1 MTEATDEA
9 EATPT
14 EEPEGPKNTSFAL
27 GHKAKF
33 CGFDVTLTYINP
45 GKRRLTFTID
55 DPEVRLTPPSGNPV
69 VGVVK

>member
-1 MTEATDEA
+1 VGIVWGAAAGNEEDPGGAMTEATDEA

-33 CGFDVTLTYINP
+33 CGFDVTAT
-45 GKRRLTFTID
+45 K
-55 DPEVRLTPPSGNPV
+55 PSSAAST
-69 VGVVK
+69 